1 MNNEIVKTLLY
12 TSEDGAVAIKVIID
26 SENDTM
32 WTTQKTMA
40 ELFGKNINTIST
52 HLNNIFESGELVK
65 SEVTFNPNDFNN
77 TEIVIINPD
86 AKTQPILYNLDAI
99 ISVGYRVNSK
109 QATHFRRW
117 ATGVL
122 KEYIVKDYF
131 DHLLSRIREIRA
143 SERRFNQKITDLY
156 ATSADYNLD
165 TDETK
170 DFFATVQNML
180 LFAITGQTAAEI
192 IKSRSDK
199 NKLNMGLTTWEDAP
213 HGKILQA
220 DVVISKNYLNEM
232 ELIH

>member
-1 MNNEIVKTLLY
+1 M
-12 TSEDGAVAIKVIID
+12 AIKVIID

-99 ISVGYRVNSK
+99 ISV
-109 QATHFRRW
+109 
-117 ATGVL
+117 L
-122 KEYIVKDYF
+122 KEYIVKGFALDDELLKKGSRFGKDYF